1 MESDLSDI
9 QASFKAKNEEELLSL
24 ASEASGMTPESRL
37 ALLEELQRRFQA
49 IKDRA
54 TSIQLVHGFYTVFVP
69 RTNIHFPDICPN
81 CLGKGANTPI
91 ETISQA
97 KTGHR
102 VVNVIRDIAK
112 LSFPYCVN
120 CAKNVK
126 RRHKLI
132 SWPFYCVLIAWV
144 IACLMFG
151 LGRLVYWGAILLS
164 LPVVFLSRHR
174 VAVRLGDF
182 DEDWV
187 ECRFR
192 SPQYAEAF
200 ASLNQVVTQN
210 TETLREEL
218 EAAIHA
224 VRENSS

>member
-1 MESDLSDI
+1 
-9 QASFKAKNEEELLSL
+9 
-24 ASEASGMTPESRL
+24 
-37 ALLEELQRRFQA
+37 
-49 IKDRA
+49 
-54 TSIQLVHGFYTVFVP
+54 
-69 RTNIHFPDICPN
+69 
-81 CLGKGANTPI
+81 
-91 ETISQA
+91 
-97 KTGHR
+97 
-102 VVNVIRDIAK
+102 
-112 LSFPYCVN
+112 
-120 CAKNVK
+120 
-126 RRHKLI
+126 
-132 SWPFYCVLIAWV
+132 
-144 IACLMFG
+144 MFG

-224 VRENSS
+224 VRETSS